1 MNAWSR
7 FSRLVFKLLVIVSLF
22 LAGAWVGSAKVA
34 FNWELFAIIAIVATV
49 LITIVWFIGR
59 NSAYEYETE
68 GTEK

>member
-22 LAGAWVGSAKVA
+22 LVGAWVGSAKVA
-34 FNWELFAIIAIVATV
+34 FNWELSAIIAIVATV

>member
-22 LAGAWVGSAKVA
+22 LVGAWVGSAKVA